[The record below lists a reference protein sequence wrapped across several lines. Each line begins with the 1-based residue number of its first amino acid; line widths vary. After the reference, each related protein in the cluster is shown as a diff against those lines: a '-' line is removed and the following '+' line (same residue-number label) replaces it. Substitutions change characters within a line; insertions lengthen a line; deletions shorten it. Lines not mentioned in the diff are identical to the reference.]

1 MWNVKRVILEDLG
14 REDPPSILTFKRGCY
29 QSIKSYSLSM
39 KNRGRPLLG
48 NTASGCLQFNHFGKG
63 MTFTERRERLELG
76 VLFSL
81 ILCPQLIDLR
91 KEMKRALHI

>member
-1 MWNVKRVILEDLG
+1 
-14 REDPPSILTFKRGCY
+14 
-29 QSIKSYSLSM
+29 M

-81 ILCPQLIDLR
+81 ILCPQLIVPHSPEVV
-91 KEMKRALHI
+91 KVALYPLPHPPFSFGEED